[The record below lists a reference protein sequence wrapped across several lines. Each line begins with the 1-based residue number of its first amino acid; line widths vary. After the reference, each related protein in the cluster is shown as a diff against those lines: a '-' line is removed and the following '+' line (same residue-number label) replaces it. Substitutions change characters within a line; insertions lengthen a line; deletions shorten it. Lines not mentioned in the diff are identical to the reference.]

1 MVKEKPN
8 INTDELEEL
17 VEKNPKSKKWNN
29 PNSRKNLRQYRDKGE
44 PEEGELI
51 EPEVIDPDEE
61 EAEADHQAEEITRG
75 IKLSPKIVKSLIPKR
90 GVLTP
95 REKERFNRLVV
106 TILADF
112 KNEEPTAS
120 DVADILEVAICDT
133 MEQRLMEA
141 SRGDPGV
148 IVATSQAME
157 RWYKRKQQAREN
169 LATRRVDRN
178 KDARNSQDISI
189 VDLAVRYDAE
199 QRKKDKD
206 RLDSLLK
213 EESNV
218 AKQLKDMVEEEVF

>member
-8 INTDELEEL
+8 INVEELEEL

-29 PNSRKNLRQYRDKGE
+29 ENSRKNLRQYREAPK
-44 PEEGELI
+44 EGDLV
-51 EPEVIDPDEE
+51 EPEVLDPDEE
-61 EAEADHQAEEITRG
+61 EAEANQQAEEITRG

-95 REKERFNRLVV
+95 REKERYNRLVV
-106 TILADF
+106 TLLADF
-112 KNEEPTAS
+112 KNEEPTSS
-120 DVADILEVAICDT
+120 DVADILEVALCDT

-199 QRKKDKD
+199 QRRKDKE
-206 RLDSLLK
+206 RLEDLLK
-213 EESNV
+213 KEAKV
-218 AKQLKDMVEEEVF
+218 AKQLKDMIEKEVF